1 MRMESQSASA
11 NDLAGAEVTKR
22 SLILAGLRLFGE
34 KGYDATSTRE
44 LAAAANANI
53 GSIAYHFGGK
63 SGLHR
68 ACGEEVAAIMQRV
81 AGPALA
87 AAGNLSGLTPHAA
100 RSLFPMLL
108 RRVAAFLLTGHQ
120 SDLVVPFIL
129 REMAHPGEAFEAIYT
144 AMVEPVHT
152 RLCAIWQA
160 ATGES
165 AAAEATKLA
174 VFAMMGQLI
183 YFRIGASAVSR
194 RLGREN
200 YSAADVNAI
209 VAVIERNIAARL
221 GALPEDDKGES
232 T

>member
-1 MRMESQSASA
+1 MMKPMPAKASDSVTRQPLIRAALRM
-11 NDLAGAEVTKR
+11 
-22 SLILAGLRLFGE
+22 FGE

-44 LAAAANANI
+44 IAAAAKANI

-68 ACGEEVAAIMQRV
+68 ACGEAVAAIMQGV

-87 AAGNLSGLTPHAA
+87 AAGDVSALTPQAA
-100 RSLFPMLL
+100 RALFPMLL
-108 RRVAAFLLTGHQ
+108 RRVAGFLLNGHE

-152 RLCAIWQA
+152 RLCAVWQA

-165 AAAEATKLA
+165 ADSEATKLT
-174 VFAMMGQLI
+174 VFAIMGQLI
-183 YFRIGASAVSR
+183 YFRIGAPAVSR
-194 RLGREN
+194 RLGRPG
-200 YSAADVNAI
+200 YSQADVEAI
-209 VAVIERNIAARL
+209 AAVIERNIAARL
-221 GALPEDDKGES
+221 GPLTGGALEVSP
-232 T
+232 

>member
-1 MRMESQSASA
+1 MKTAKVKASDEA
-11 NDLAGAEVTKR
+11 TR
-22 SLILAGLRLFGE
+22 QPLIRAALRLFGE

-44 LAAAANANI
+44 IAAAANANI

-68 ACGEEVAAIMQRV
+68 ACGEAVAEIMQGV

-87 AAGNLSGLTPHAA
+87 AAGDVSKLTPEAA
-100 RSLFPMLL
+100 RALFPMLL
-108 RRVAAFLLTGHQ
+108 RRVAGFLLTGHE

-129 REMAHPGEAFEAIYT
+129 REMAHPGAAFEAIYT

-152 RLCAIWQA
+152 RLCAVWQA

-165 AAAEATKLA
+165 AEAEATKLT

-183 YFRIGASAVSR
+183 YFRIGAPAVSR
-194 RLGREN
+194 RLGRAR
-200 YSAADVNAI
+200 YSAADVDSIAAI
-209 VAVIERNIAARL
+209 IERNIAARL
-221 GALPEDDKGES
+221 GPLPSGASEGPS
-232 T
+232 